1 MAKVFLG
8 IQENLNRPV
17 AVKILEPGLFRDP
30 GLALRFT
37 KEAEMAAGLQHSHI
51 VSIYDVGQAD
61 ECHYIVM
68 EPLEGTLSE
77 AILTHDGGRLPVE
90 EAFAILRPLARALDY
105 AHRQGIVH
113 RDIKPDNIMFR
124 RDGTPVLVDFGIAK
138 ALDGD
143 QSVTKT
149 GTSIGTPHYMSPEQ
163 ADAGAVDG
171 RSDFYSLGVVL
182 YEMLTG
188 EKPYQAESYVGV
200 VMKHLHDPIPQLSG
214 AAAVVQPL
222 LERMMAKSARERVA
236 DGAEVIGWLDR
247 LAPAVPGREAAVRA
261 EPGGEEPVVRRRR
274 SSPQRRH
281 SVLFW
286 SLLVGF
292 FVLGGVVIG
301 LRVGRPAE
309 ELPTEAAAPERVA
322 PATLPAPPA
331 GRSVG
336 RRPEVRVDVPGESL
350 PSVVR
355 SAHRAETDRGWG
367 RGGPGRSSMEGGA
380 TSRVKDGPSS
390 TESTKMAADPVR
402 LRTSPGVIDTDEIER
417 VVRHFDF
424 AEATFNAQGRFTSR
438 LRREQAAEDWVVV
451 DDRSGRM
458 WHPTGS
464 PEGLTYPAARKW
476 LQGVNE
482 RGYGGFHDWRL
493 PTLEEGLSLLRR
505 PADAG
510 GSSPGRLFSLAG
522 RRIWTADRL
531 GGRTVWTVRFD
542 QGIVYAVPER
552 DRNWLLPVR

>member
-1 MAKVFLG
+1 MARVFLG
-8 IQENLNRPV
+8 IQESLNRPV
-17 AVKILEPGLFRDP
+17 AIKVLEPGLFRDP
-30 GLALRFT
+30 GLAIRFT

-51 VSIYDVGQAD
+51 VSIYDVGQTGAW
-61 ECHYIVM
+61 HYIVM
-68 EPLEGTLSE
+68 EPLEGTLGE
-77 AILTHDGGRLPVE
+77 AILTHDGGCLPVE
-90 EAFAILRPLARALDY
+90 EALALLRPLARALDY

-138 ALDGD
+138 ALDGE

-200 VMKHLHDPIPQLSG
+200 VMKHLHDPIPQLPG

-236 DGAEVIGWLDR
+236 DGDEVIGWLDR
-247 LAPAVPGREAAVRA
+247 LAPVAPGRDAAART
-261 EPGGEEPVVRRRR
+261 EPGGEEPTVLALRV
-274 SSPQRRH
+274 PPERRH
-281 SVLFW
+281 SIMFW

-292 FVLGGVVIG
+292 FVLGGVAIG
-301 LRVGRPAE
+301 LLVSRPDRSF
-309 ELPTEAAAPERVA
+309 PTEVAAPVRVA
-322 PATLPAPPA
+322 PATLPSPPT
-331 GRSVG
+331 GRDVG
-336 RRPEVRVDVPGESL
+336 RGPEVRVDIPGEGL
-350 PSVVR
+350 PAV
-355 SAHRAETDRGWG
+355 
-367 RGGPGRSSMEGGA
+367 GRSSDGAVADRGSGKEVPDRPSVEVGA
-380 TSRVKDGPSS
+380 TSRAKDGSAP
-390 TESTKMAADPVR
+390 TDSTKTAAAPVR
-402 LRTSPGVIDTDEIER
+402 LRSSPGVIDYDEIER
-417 VVRHFDF
+417 VVRRFDF
-424 AEATFNAQGRFTSR
+424 AEVTFNAQGRFSSR
-438 LRREQAAEDWVVV
+438 LRREQVAEEWVVV

-458 WHPTGS
+458 WHQTGS
-464 PEGLTYPAARKW
+464 PDGLTYPAARKW
-476 LQGVNE
+476 LAGINE

-505 PADAG
+505 PTDAG
-510 GSSPGRLFSLAG
+510 GSSPDRLFSLEG

-531 GGRTVWTVRFD
+531 GGSTVWTVRFD

-552 DRNWLLPVR
+552 DRNWLLPIR